1 MIRYE
6 LPSDLTRDQFHS
18 LVTDLYYRLTK
29 NGLDPVFNMVIGD
42 RDEVLDDGT
51 TESQFAVFI
60 SESAAAFLL
69 EDKGH

>member
-1 MIRYE
+1 MIRYQ

-18 LVTDLYYRLTK
+18 LVTDLYYKLTE

-51 TESQFAVFI
+51 TQSQFAVFI
-60 SESAAAFLL
+60 SESAVKIL
-69 EDKGH
+69 EH